1 MNLPNKITIV
11 RIILIPIFML
21 FAFPLPAWF
30 PGGGFF
36 DTLTAGIIALVI
48 YVVASITD
56 SIDGHIARKYN
67 LVTNFGKFLD
77 PIADKLLVMAA
88 ILSLIPRNYM
98 YIWAAMIILARE
110 FIVTGVRLVSASE
123 GVVIAAGKSG
133 KLKMVLQTI
142 AIITLLT
149 AGLFEGTKG
158 GLELTGAVIQ
168 VIGDV
173 SMVLAVI
180 MTLISGAEY
189 VKNSWELLKKDM

>member
-1 MNLPNKITIV
+1 
-11 RIILIPIFML
+11 ML
-21 FAFPLPAWF
+21 FAFPLPVWF
-30 PGGGFF
+30 PWNGFF
-36 DTLTAGIIALVI
+36 NTPTAGIIALVI
-48 YVVASITD
+48 YVFASITD

-88 ILSLIPRNYM
+88 MLSLIPRNLLYL
-98 YIWAAMIILARE
+98 WAAMIILARE
-110 FIVTGVRLVSASE
+110 FIVTGVRLVSAGE
-123 GVVIAAGKSG
+123 GVVIAAGKGG

-142 AIITLLT
+142 ALITLLT

-158 GLELTGAVIQ
+158 GLELTGTVLQ

-173 SMVLAVI
+173 TLILAVI

-189 VKNSWELLKKDM
+189 VKNSWGLLKKDM